1 MVRDKPR
8 IQLIRCYTLE
18 SKKRSLLKAT
28 SWRITATCT
37 TTVIAYF
44 ITGNIESAMTI
55 GSIEFFV
62 KFAIYYYH
70 ERLWTN
76 IKLK

>member
-1 MVRDKPR
+1 
-8 IQLIRCYTLE
+8 LE
-18 SKKRSLLKAT
+18 SKKRSILKAT
-28 SWRITATCT
+28 SWRITATIAT
-37 TTVIAYF
+37 TIIAF
-44 ITGNIESAMTI
+44 LITGNIESAITI

-70 ERLWTN
+70 ERIWAN